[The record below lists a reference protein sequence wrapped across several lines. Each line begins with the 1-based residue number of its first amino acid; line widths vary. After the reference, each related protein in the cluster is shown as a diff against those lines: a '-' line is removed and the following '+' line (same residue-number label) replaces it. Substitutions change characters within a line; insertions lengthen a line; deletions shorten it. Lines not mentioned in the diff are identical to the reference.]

1 VSSDFDLATQE
12 KAKADAEGA
21 VAGIKVI
28 LVPQD
33 KKGPAGRQWVEE
45 QREKF
50 LAERGQ

>member
-21 VAGIKVI
+21 VAGIKVF

-33 KKGPAGRQWVEE
+33 KKGEAGHKWVME
-45 QREKF
+45 QRQKH
-50 LAERGQ
+50 LDGKA